1 MPLPDECLR
10 DLDADARIREVL
22 GARLAE
28 PVAPYAPSLGTGL
41 PTLTDHDRSLSRGD
55 RRGQVDVEDA
65 DYEMDEA
72 GDDEDD
78 FGDPDL
84 ITALWLPGC
93 AGLVAHRLRFP
104 APAEEAKARALRWER
119 ASKLSV
125 PAYPQL
131 RGLDATLADRF
142 GQVARWETGLA
153 PTEDCAQLVLLQ
165 SLRIEELLH
174 QRFLRAAD
182 QSLSEVVR
190 SHVDFTGAREAIAS
204 FITGESKATLW
215 TVQCWLIGFVRAVR
229 AGETSAHEFLA
240 ARFMSPTSRYK
251 DEQAETAELLSRS
264 GLPRFVGRM
273 RERYR
278 NPLAHGTPMSV
289 SSEDYARFCDTAYA
303 TESVTQWLDLG
314 VSPSWHATQ
323 SPGWISVVVAA
334 ARP

>member
-10 DLDADARIREVL
+10 DLDADARIHEVL

-28 PVAPYAPSLGTGL
+28 PVIPYVASPGPSL
-41 PTLTDHDRSLSRGD
+41 PTLAKHDRNVALLATGSVVGVGS
-55 RRGQVDVEDA
+55 
-65 DYEMDEA
+65 M
-72 GDDEDD
+72 
-78 FGDPDL
+78 L
-84 ITALWLPGC
+84 IRWLPGIT
-93 AGLVAHRLRFP
+93 AGATLSP
-104 APAEEAKARALRWER
+104 DAPLTRAAQEEARALRWER

-131 RGLDATLADRF
+131 RGLDSTLADRF

-190 SHVDFTGAREAIAS
+190 SHVDFTGAREAITS

-215 TVQCWLIGFVRAVR
+215 TVQCWLIGFARAVR
-229 AGETSAHEFLA
+229 AGETTAHEFLT
-240 ARFMSPTSRYK
+240 ARFVSPTSRYK
-251 DEQAETAELLSRS
+251 DEHVITAEFLSRS

-273 RERYR
+273 RERFR
-278 NPLAHGTPMSV
+278 NPLAHGTPMTV
-289 SSEDYARFCDTAYA
+289 SSEDYARFCDAAYA

-314 VSPSWHATQ
+314 VSPLWHPTQ
-323 SPGWISVVVAA
+323 SAGWISVVVAA